1 MNNYIN
7 SSISST
13 YLSSYPT
20 KVILVRHGRTTYNEQ
35 GRYQGS
41 SDESVLT
48 EKGYEAA
55 YKTGLALQQ
64 YDFDAIY
71 TSPLTRVKQTTQGII
86 AALAETKNN
95 LPSVVVDPKLT
106 EIGMS
111 NWQGLFYQEAKD
123 KFPEAYK
130 CWKNTPHLFNFN
142 NTSFP
147 VLELFNQAHNFWQEV
162 LNKHRGK
169 TILVVA
175 HSGTNRALI
184 STAIGLHPEYYHSIQ
199 QSNCG
204 ISCLEFPS
212 NLNQYAK
219 LNYLNVTDHLGEN
232 LPKLKAGKTGW
243 RWLLLSNK
251 TSKNSLKSSCLRNC
265 INQNIADLILTDNTH
280 ESELLTSNISKNSNK
295 LFHLSMNQDHFLD
308 SWQTAIFAKQESTV
322 LCLEKE
328 ERPWRGCLAQGT
340 RSDTGLA
347 VALKDTPSDNRLP
360 RSDNSQNKA
369 GLVTGLIIASDH
381 LLSRILHKTLN
392 ITTPLSTAKYLS
404 VIHYPHANR
413 QSILQ
418 GMLPIN

>member
-1 MNNYIN
+1 MNYA
-7 SSISST
+7 STSPTISPSDSQST
-13 YLSSYPT
+13 T
-20 KVILVRHGRTTYNEQ
+20 KVILVRHARTTYNEQ

-71 TSPLTRVKQTTQGII
+71 TSPLTRVKQTTQAITS
-86 AALAETKNN
+86 ALAATKNN
-95 LPSVVVDPKLT
+95 LPSIVVEPKLT

-123 KFPEAYK
+123 KFPEAYQ

-212 NLNQYAK
+212 NLNQQAK

-251 TSKNSLKSSCLRNC
+251 TSKNSFKSSYLQNC
-265 INQNIADLILTDNTH
+265 INQNMADLILTDNTR
-280 ESELLTSNISKNSNK
+280 ESELLTNNISKNSNK
-295 LFHLSMNQDHFLD
+295 LFHLSMNEDYFLD
-308 SWQTAIFAKQESTV
+308 NWQRAIFAKQESPIT
-322 LCLEKE
+322 
-328 ERPWRGCLAQGT
+328 
-340 RSDTGLA
+340 
-347 VALKDTPSDNRLP
+347 
-360 RSDNSQNKA
+360 QNQA
-369 GLVTGLIIASDH
+369 ALVTGLIIASDR
-381 LLSRILHKTLN
+381 LLSGILHKTLN
-392 ITTPLSTAKYLS
+392 ITTPLDTANHLS